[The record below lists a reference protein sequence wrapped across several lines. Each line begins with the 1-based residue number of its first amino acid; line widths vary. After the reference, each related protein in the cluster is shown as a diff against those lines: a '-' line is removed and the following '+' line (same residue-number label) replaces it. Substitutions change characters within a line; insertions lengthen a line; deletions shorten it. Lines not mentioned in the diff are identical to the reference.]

1 MRHSLFHLFSRPG
14 FLINNDSCQTA
25 VIATDIIISWIN
37 AGLSARIEAV
47 VRSSTNWLPL
57 DVKNSV
63 PESREV
69 EITEIKN
76 KKAEPDCRDSHTST
90 STRSALSTCVPSFR
104 YHYPGTW
111 FILTLMC
118 LLLLSHINS
127 FVSSV

>member
-47 VRSSTNWLPL
+47 VRSGNWLPL

-69 EITEIKN
+69 EITEMEIKN
-76 KKAEPDCRDSHTST
+76 KNKAEPDCRDSH
-90 STRSALSTCVPSFR
+90 A
-104 YHYPGTW
+104 HYPHASRLFATITQGPGS
-111 FILTLMC
+111 FSFKC
-118 LLLLSHINS
+118 LLICMAYYR
-127 FVSSV
+127 